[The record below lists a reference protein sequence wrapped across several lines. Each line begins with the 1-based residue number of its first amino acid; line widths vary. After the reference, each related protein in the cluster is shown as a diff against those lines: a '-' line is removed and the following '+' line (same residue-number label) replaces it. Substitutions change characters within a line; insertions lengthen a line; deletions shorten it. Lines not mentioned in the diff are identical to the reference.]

1 VTEHVGEEE
10 LQVVVEL
17 DDGMRLSLS
26 GATPWGEWGL
36 NPRPKDYES
45 LALTG

>member
-1 VTEHVGEEE
+1 MVANPLVYERRANKPEFEESVKP
-10 LQVVVEL
+10 QVKRAL
-17 DDGMRLSLS
+17 
-26 GATPWGEWGL
+26 WGEWGL